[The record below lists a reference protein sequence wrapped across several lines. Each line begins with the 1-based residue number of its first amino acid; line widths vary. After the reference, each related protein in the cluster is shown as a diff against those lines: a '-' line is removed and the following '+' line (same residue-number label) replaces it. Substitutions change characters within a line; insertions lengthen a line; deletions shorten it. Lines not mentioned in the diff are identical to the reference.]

1 MPRENPA
8 IKINKIKVSE
18 KMKRLLSAIIAAAL
32 MLTMLSACSS
42 NSNANLTSDN
52 LAKIINENG
61 NEMTGSNPAIALDSE
76 DENLSNLFEWN
87 EWDKAN
93 FETGAFSFS
102 LMNVQAYTIAIVKPA
117 DGKKDAVLKYFSD
130 YQALQ
135 ESNFNMY
142 LEDQYEIA
150 KSAVTEEVNGYIV
163 FVMAENADSIAA
175 NIKAKL

>member
-1 MPRENPA
+1 
-8 IKINKIKVSE
+8 
-18 KMKRLLSAIIAAAL
+18 MKRLLSAIIAAAL
-32 MLTMLSACSS
+32 MLTMLAACSS

-76 DENLSNLFEWN
+76 DANLSKWN
-87 EWDKAN
+87 QWDKAN